1 MSYCCFPLW
10 LPKRMMMQI
19 FFICRSL
26 KNIVQVK
33 FTSLNSFV
41 VVFIS
46 LRFFFV
52 GAEEL
57 LIVPTVWYYMEYLDE
72 SYVFL
77 GLTMASYSTGTIIFT
92 QFIGVLDVKL
102 QSSSKMIL
110 IFGSLLKILGNLLY
124 SIPVNGY
131 FPLFGRFISGLGEST
146 APVLYGAIAKC
157 STNENR
163 AKAFLFFDA
172 IYFIGQM
179 FGPAIG
185 SLLTFN
191 VNIFGWQI
199 NAGNSPA
206 VVLVIIW
213 CFLLALAMFLPNDLI
228 GVSETDKD
236 MCSDEDE
243 TGQSKTV
250 ADNIIACPKPIVFSL
265 YYSTFVYVFLYF
277 TLTVYVPLL
286 AVHQLGLNLADVKLI
301 FMDGSLFG
309 FMAFVAT
316 YLLVQWI
323 SQHNIL
329 CFGIVSQVVPII
341 TLFYFAL
348 NWNKNIPVYAAYLLV
363 VSLAVTAASAV
374 NFSLIGSLITKLTP
388 VNSASFYQSIM
399 FTVLHVAMILSRV
412 TAGVTFSQTL
422 LLYNCCGLTIA
433 WLIAVVWLCIEYKSL
448 SSAAENEE

>member
-1 MSYCCFPLW
+1 
-10 LPKRMMMQI
+10 MMHI

-26 KNIVQVK
+26 KNIVQMK
-33 FTSLNSFV
+33 FTSLNSIV

-77 GLTMASYSTGTIIFT
+77 GLTVASYSTGTIVFA
-92 QFIGVLDVKL
+92 QFIGFLDVKL
-102 QSSSKMIL
+102 QSSSKKII
-110 IFGSLLKILGNLLY
+110 IFGSLLMLLGDLLY

-131 FPLFGRFISGLGEST
+131 FPLFGRFISGLGAST

-163 AKAFLFFDA
+163 AKTFLFFEG

-206 VVLVIIW
+206 VVLAIIW
-213 CFLLALAMFLPNDLI
+213 CFLLALTMFLPNDLI
-228 GVSETDKD
+228 GVSESDKD
-236 MCSDEDE
+236 MCSEDE

-265 YYSTFVYVFLYF
+265 YYSIFVFVFLYY
-277 TLTVYVPLL
+277 TLTFNVPLL
-286 AVHQLGLNLADVKLI
+286 AVHQLGLNLADVKLV
-301 FMDGSLFG
+301 FMDASIFG
-309 FMAFVAT
+309 CLAFLAT

-329 CFGIVSQVVPII
+329 GFGIVSLVVPLT

-348 NWNKNIPVYAAYLLV
+348 NWNKNIPVYAAYLLL
-363 VSLAVTAASAV
+363 VSLAVSTGNAV

-412 TAGVTFSQTL
+412 TAGVTFSKTL
-422 LLYNCCGLTIA
+422 MLYNCCGLTIA
-433 WLIAVVWLCIEYKSL
+433 WLIAVVWFCIEYKDL
-448 SSAAENEE
+448 SSAAEN